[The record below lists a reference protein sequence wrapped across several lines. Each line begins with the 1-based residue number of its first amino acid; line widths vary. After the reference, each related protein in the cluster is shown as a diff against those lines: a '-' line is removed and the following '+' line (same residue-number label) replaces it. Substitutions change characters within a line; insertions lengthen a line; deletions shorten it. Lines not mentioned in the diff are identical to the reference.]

1 MQRFLLR
8 RFIVMIISLFAV
20 SLIIFIMARA
30 TGDPRTLL
38 LDDYAT
44 QEQWDAMGRLL
55 GLDKPLYHQYAIFIS
70 GVVQGDFGDSIR
82 ERRPVMGLIWER
94 LPNTIYVGLTAFVF
108 SLVIGIPLGIIGAVK
123 RGSLID
129 KFGKGLALVGQS
141 APSFWIGIM
150 LMFFFAVK
158 LGWVP
163 PSGKSWAGLI
173 LPTITLG
180 WLSIAANMR
189 LIRSSMLD
197 VLDSEYVKLARA
209 KGVPA
214 RTVIWKHAF
223 RNALIA
229 PLTFAAVT
237 FSGLVSGSLIT
248 ETIFAWPGIGR
259 LAVQALFFLDYP
271 VLQGTVI
278 VITLMYLM
286 SSLFVDVLLCLY

>member
-1 MQRFLLR
+1 
-8 RFIVMIISLFAV
+8 
-20 SLIIFIMARA
+20 
-30 TGDPRTLL
+30 
-38 LDDYAT
+38 
-44 QEQWDAMGRLL
+44 
-55 GLDKPLYHQYAIFIS
+55 
-70 GVVQGDFGDSIR
+70 
-82 ERRPVMGLIWER
+82 
-94 LPNTIYVGLTAFVF
+94 
-108 SLVIGIPLGIIGAVK
+108 
-123 RGSLID
+123 
-129 KFGKGLALVGQS
+129 
-141 APSFWIGIM
+141 M

-163 PSGKSWAGLI
+163 PSGISWGGLI
-173 LPTITLG
+173 LPSITLG

-197 VLDSEYVKLARA
+197 VLDSEYIKLARA
-209 KGVPA
+209 KGVPE

-278 VITLMYLM
+278 VITLMYLV
-286 SSLFVDVLLCLY
+286 SSLFVDVLYAYIDPRIRFTH